1 MTTNDRRENQRLEVR
16 VPLRFR
22 PLVNP
27 PAGNLRAES
36 INLSPRGIY
45 FASDYPLRVGSQI
58 EMHMRMPRE
67 VSGQPNDDVH
77 CTGRV
82 VHIEPAT
89 FPGGKAGVGV
99 YIESFEAAAGASF
112 GAVEQPDSRTKRA

>member
-1 MTTNDRRENQRLEVR
+1 MTTNDRRENQRFDVR
-16 VPLRFR
+16 VPLRFQ

-45 FASDYPLRVGSQI
+45 FASDYPLRVGAQI

-67 VSGQPNDDVH
+67 VSGQPKDDVH

-82 VHIEPAT
+82 VHIEPDT
-89 FPGGKAGVGV
+89 FLGGKAGVGV
-99 YIESFEAAAGASF
+99 HIERFEAAAGASF
-112 GAVEQPDSRTKRA
+112 GTVEQPESRAKGA